1 MILCLPFSVK
11 RNSKLFRALLHFCV
25 LAIALGPVSAQV
37 YKWVDD
43 NGVTHYGERPPQGR
57 KSTEVPYRLGT
68 PAPIT
73 NPASPPMA
81 NPASPEESAKQDPGK
96 PQERPPADPT
106 KRREQC
112 LRQRELLAKMRRT
125 PPKYELNERGERV
138 LADSGERDAAITKQ
152 EQAVLAACGG

>member
-1 MILCLPFSVK
+1 MILCLPLSVK

-68 PAPIT
+68 PAPI
-73 NPASPPMA
+73 A
-81 NPASPEESAKQDPGK
+81 NPASPEESAKQDPRK
-96 PQERPPADPT
+96 PQEKPPADPA

-112 LRQRELLAKMRRT
+112 ARQRELLAKMRRT

-152 EQAVLAACGG
+152 EQAVLAACGS